1 MTGQTQ
7 LIGKQGQALAGYL
20 SEAPKGDAPG
30 AVVLIHEYWGLNPH
44 IRDVAERLAREG
56 FTTFAVDLYSGRIA
70 QDESEAMKLM
80 NALDGRQALETLGRA
95 AEALR
100 QRGLKV
106 GVMGFCMGGA
116 YALAAAAHDAK
127 LSACVPFY
135 GIPPETRAD
144 VTRIRAPVLGHYAQ
158 HDEWCSP
165 DRVAALEQKLKD
177 AGVPVE
183 FHRYDA
189 SHAFFNDT
197 RKVYAPE
204 PARTAWRRTVDFLR
218 AKLG

>member
-1 MTGQTQ
+1 MAGQTP
-7 LIGKQGQALAGYL
+7 LTAADGTEVPGALFEPTSGG
-20 SEAPKGDAPG
+20 PRG
-30 AVVLIHEYWGLNPH
+30 AVVLIHEWWGLNAH
-44 IRDVAERLAREG
+44 IRDVAERLTREG
-56 FTTFAVDLYSGRIA
+56 FTVFAVDLYAGRVA
-70 QDESEAMKLM
+70 RDEPEAEKLM
-80 NALDGRQALETLGRA
+80 TELDGRQALETLGRA

-106 GVMGFCMGGA
+106 GVLGFCMGGA

-144 VTRIRAPVLGHYAQ
+144 VTKIRAPVLGHYAQ
-158 HDEWCSP
+158 QDDWCSP
-165 DRVAALEQKLKD
+165 DRVSALEQKLQR

-183 FHRYDA
+183 IHRYDA
-189 SHAFFNDT
+189 EHAFFNDT
-197 RKVYAPE
+197 RKVYSPE
-204 PARTAWRRTVDFLR
+204 NARTAWRRTVDFLH